1 MLNLSKLKLA
11 SNSTFYNQQKK
22 NRTISIERSIIKAKI
37 DLKKTANS
45 TLTSFPKI
53 KRINRSRSVPLLTLL
68 NRKKEYCK
76 LQVKFLQVPENKR
89 KTTIIGNQ
97 PIEFLQPDKFI
108 PKPFIRMSIFDRLK
122 LMKGFGEYAKKHYMV
137 NNNVA
142 L

>member
-22 NRTISIERSIIKAKI
+22 NRTISIDCSIIKAKI

-45 TLTSFPKI
+45 TLTSLPKI

-89 KTTIIGNQ
+89 KTTIIVY
-97 PIEFLQPDKFI
+97 
-108 PKPFIRMSIFDRLK
+108 
-122 LMKGFGEYAKKHYMV
+122 MKH
-137 NNNVA
+137 

>member
-1 MLNLSKLKLA
+1 MSLSKLKLT
-11 SNSTFYNQQKK
+11 SNSTFYNQKK

-37 DLKKTANS
+37 DFKKTPNS
-45 TLTSFPKI
+45 TLTSLPKI

-76 LQVKFLQVPENKR
+76 LQIKFLQVPENKR

-122 LMKGFGEYAKKHYMV
+122 LMKGFGECAKKYYV
-137 NNNVA
+137 INQNVA

>member
-1 MLNLSKLKLA
+1 MSLSKLKLT
-11 SNSTFYNQQKK
+11 SNSTFYNQKK
-22 NRTISIERSIIKAKI
+22 NRTISIDRSIIKAKI

-53 KRINRSRSVPLLTLL
+53 KRINRNRSVPLLTLL